1 MAKEEDL
8 EKDEQGEEEGSEE
21 ESSDASSSDESE
33 AAEKDETAE
42 EKADEQGEESQ
53 DDAEEEKVEAKE
65 ESDEGNDEEETEQD
79 EAKEEEEE
87 GETWTP
93 PTQLGHK
100 RFVYAAYLAGG
111 IVIAFVATKIV
122 DLAWTRLGQWKP
134 DFGEPRDEIVAPLAA
149 VIGALVALRYW
160 RDQKVRKLA
169 EEVAEELTKVTWPS
183 RKEVTNSTTVVIL
196 ATAFATIFFF
206 LMDKFWSFVT
216 NLVYGS

>member
-1 MAKEEDL
+1 MAKDEDL
-8 EKDEQGEEEGSEE
+8 EKDERDEEEAPEGEGSSDEASTEEHDE
-21 ESSDASSSDESE
+21 ESS
-33 AAEKDETAE
+33 AE
-42 EKADEQGEESQ
+42 EGQ
-53 DDAEEEKVEAKE
+53 AKE
-65 ESDEGNDEEETEQD
+65 EVEEKEETKE
-79 EAKEEEEE
+79 EAGEEEEE
-87 GETWTP
+87 ETKDEASQEQEETWTP

-111 IVIAFVATKIV
+111 ILVAFLATKAV

-183 RKEVTNSTTVVIL
+183 RKEVTSSTTVVIL

>member
-79 EAKEEEEE
+79 EAKEEEE

-160 RDQKVRKLA
+160 RDRRSA
-169 EEVAEELTKVTWPS
+169 SSRRRWPRSSPRS
-183 RKEVTNSTTVVIL
+183 RGRAARRSRTRRP
-196 ATAFATIFFF
+196 
-206 LMDKFWSFVT
+206 W
-216 NLVYGS
+216 

>member
-79 EAKEEEEE
+79 EAKEEEE

>member
-1 MAKEEDL
+1 MAKDEDL
-8 EKDEQGEEEGSEE
+8 EKDERDEEEAPEGEG
-21 ESSDASSSDESE
+21 SSDASTEEHDEESRP
-33 AAEKDETAE
+33 E
-42 EKADEQGEESQ
+42 EADEQ
-53 DDAEEEKVEAKE
+53 AEKE
-65 ESDEGNDEEETEQD
+65 EPKEE
-79 EAKEEEEE
+79 AAEEEEE
-87 GETWTP
+87 ETKDEASQEQEEETWTP

-111 IVIAFVATKIV
+111 IIVAFLATKAV

-134 DFGEPRDEIVAPLAA
+134 EFGEPRDEIVAPLAA

-183 RKEVTNSTTVVIL
+183 RKEVTGSTTVVIL